1 MNDPTGFPNPKPT
14 APNSS
19 FSQVMPNLQTAH
31 DSTSIKAGEKC
42 WRYYKYSN
50 IDGYRTGTANPHQ
63 YFGQTLHSAIE
74 TYDRACAQ
82 GDDHQT
88 AMQRALWTALDES
101 WDHDH
106 NRPWASEEPT
116 KTRDTLLRTLVW
128 YLDQWQNDPLKT
140 LVLENGKP
148 AVELSFR
155 VDLSSAAPDNR
166 FFAPTG
172 EPYLICGHIDRAVEW
187 NSEIWITDVKTTK
200 YALDNNYFKQFSP
213 DTQVSLYS
221 LAGKVIFGKEI
232 AGLIIDGIQVIVTGS
247 RFRRQPI
254 PRTESQLEEWLDD
267 FTIYLRD
274 LERNVDQDRWPMNPS
289 ACGFGNFQCVYRP
302 VCSAAPEARQDL
314 LDAFYVKRQWDPLIP
329 R

>member
-1 MNDPTGFPNPKPT
+1 MMNDIPL
-14 APNSS
+14 PNSS
-19 FSQVMPNLQTAH
+19 FSRLAPALQTAH
-31 DSTSIKAGEKC
+31 DSTSIKSGEKC
-42 WRYYKYSN
+42 WRYYKYSI
-50 IDGYRTGTANPHQ
+50 IDGWRAGTTNPHLF
-63 YFGQTLHSAIE
+63 FGQALHASVE
-74 TYDRACAQ
+74 SYDRACAN
-82 GDDHQT
+82 GQT
-88 AMQRALWTALDES
+88 HEEAMRAAFNTALVES

-128 YLDQWQNDPLKT
+128 YLDKYKEDPLKT
-140 LVLENGKP
+140 LILENGKP
-148 AVELSFR
+148 AVELSFSISLA
-155 VDLSSAAPDNR
+155 DLGDQ
-166 FFAPTG
+166 FIAPTG

-187 NSEIWITDVKTTK
+187 NEEIWITDVKTTK
-200 YALDNNYFKQFSP
+200 NQLDENYFRQYTP

-221 LAGKVIFGKEI
+221 VAGKVIFGKEI
-232 AGLIIDGIQVIVTGS
+232 QGLIIDGIQVIVTGS

-267 FTIYLRD
+267 LTVYLRD

-302 VCSAAPEARQDL
+302 ICSAAPEARDEL
-314 LDAFYVKRQWDPLIP
+314 LNAFYTKKSWDPLKP